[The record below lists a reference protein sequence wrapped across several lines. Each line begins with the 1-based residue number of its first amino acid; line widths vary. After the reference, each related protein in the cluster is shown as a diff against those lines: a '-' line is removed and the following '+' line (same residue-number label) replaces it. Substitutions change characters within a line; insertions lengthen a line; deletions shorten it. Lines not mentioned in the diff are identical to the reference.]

1 LIGTTTSLCAG
12 AAAASHEHAAIGV
25 HFRSDL
31 AIWLQPSGVT
41 PPRKFGIVPHVSR
54 RRNAEHRLKGSSPML
69 TPEQIPDAVIEAAIE
84 EYEAAT
90 FARLDDKQS
99 FAAMIAAAIN
109 RWPGG
114 KIVDE
119 SGRADVVLML
129 D

>member
-1 LIGTTTSLCAG
+1 
-12 AAAASHEHAAIGV
+12 
-25 HFRSDL
+25 
-31 AIWLQPSGVT
+31 
-41 PPRKFGIVPHVSR
+41 
-54 RRNAEHRLKGSSPML
+54 ML